1 MTKLE
6 QLIKQKK
13 AKVSVIG
20 LGYVGLPSAF
30 ELAKVGFSVFGIDIK
45 KERVNSVNKGESFIN
60 DVNSADLKKVVN
72 SDKLRAFSNYLP
84 LKKSDIVLICVP
96 TPLDKNKVPDTSY
109 IISTTKEIAKH
120 LKSGQLIILE
130 STTYPGMTRERVL
143 PELEKTK
150 LKVGQDF
157 FLAHSPERI
166 DPGNKK
172 YGLKDVS
179 RVVGGI
185 TPKCT
190 QLAIHFYRSFIKAQ
204 IMPLRSTE
212 AAEMTKCL
220 ENIFRLVNI
229 SMINELALL
238 CGRMGID
245 IWEVIEAAKTKPY
258 GFMPFYPSPKC
269 SGHCI
274 PLVPF
279 FLSYK
284 AKEYNFWT
292 RFIEL
297 AGEINDQIP
306 HYVMNKVIWVLNL
319 RGKPVRGSKVLVWGV
334 SYKKDIGDTRESA
347 AFDIIAD
354 LVRKGAKIDYFD
366 PYVQKFEVKH
376 RVLKKSVVLKSVKY
390 SPQIFKKYDLILIL
404 TDHSGFDYEKLA
416 KNAKLVV
423 DTRNAIKSR
432 KHKNVYWF

>member
-1 MTKLE
+1 MRKLE
-6 QLIKQKK
+6 EIIKQKK
-13 AKVSVIG
+13 AKVGVIG
-20 LGYVGLPSAF
+20 LGYIGLPTAV
-30 ELAKVGFSVFGIDIK
+30 ELAKTGFQVFGIDIK
-45 KERVNSVNKGESFIN
+45 KERVKSVNQGKSYVK
-60 DVNSADLKKVVN
+60 DVDSKELKKVVN
-72 SDKLRAFSNYLP
+72 SKNLKAFSNYQP
-84 LKKSDIVLICVP
+84 LKNCDIVLICVP
-96 TPLDKNKVPDTSY
+96 TPLDKNKIPNVSY
-109 IISTTKEIAKH
+109 IISTTEEIAKY
-120 LKSGQLIILE
+120 LKTGKLIILE
-130 STTYPGMTRERVL
+130 STSYPGTTREVIL
-143 PELEKTK
+143 PRLERTK
-150 LKVGQDF
+150 LKVGKDF
-157 FLAHSPERI
+157 FLAHCPERI
-166 DPGNKK
+166 DPGNKE

-185 TPKCT
+185 TQKCT
-190 QLAIHFYRSFIKAQ
+190 QLATQFYRSFIKTQ
-204 IMPLRSTE
+204 IVPLSSTG

-297 AGEINDQIP
+297 AGEINEQIP
-306 HYVMNKVIWVLNL
+306 HYVMTKVIWVLNL
-319 RGKPVRGSKVLVWGV
+319 KKIPVRGSKILVFGV

-354 LVRKGAKIDYFD
+354 LIRKGAKIDYFD
-366 PYVQKFEVKH
+366 PYIKKFEVKH
-376 RVLKKSVVLKSVKY
+376 RILKKPVVLKSVKY
-390 SPQIFKKYDLILIL
+390 SPQNIKKYDLVLIL

-432 KHKNVYWF
+432 KHKNVFWL